1 MFHRDSFPRNSNE
14 LLFPLA
20 DGFLHSVRYDS
31 QDRITRIQIDT
42 ADKPV
47 VVDITYPAEPSL
59 VSVVESTEYLVASAA
74 FSSQRPVVKVSLLF

>member
-1 MFHRDSFPRNSNE
+1 MFHRDSNE

-20 DGFLHSVRYDS
+20 EGFLRSVRYDS

-47 VVDITYPAEPSL
+47 VVDITYPEAPSL
-59 VSVVESTEYLVASAA
+59 VNVVEDATYLIAA
-74 FSSQRPVVKVSLLF
+74 ATLSQQLPVVKVSLLF